1 MKRSSAPRRNRGR
14 PRAEDR
20 PPGWTR
26 ARLLDAAAEV
36 FSEQSY
42 AGASIDAIA
51 SRAGVTG
58 GALYKHFASKAEL
71 LLAVVEQAVHAL
83 PLSERIAASE
93 APGPDFF
100 AQLVS
105 VYADPG
111 MRRVRRL
118 AIEIHAAAS
127 RDRDAARL
135 LLDFNRRTHRALRE
149 RLDACRARGILP
161 DALDA
166 EHSASLLLLLVMGI
180 AHLDT
185 LEPGLLGDR
194 GFVRFV
200 ERAVTTWLGATSRP
214 APSRRPRSSAR
225 RGR

>member
-1 MKRSSAPRRNRGR
+1 MKRRPARARRLGR

-20 PPGWTR
+20 PRGWTR
-26 ARLLDAAAEV
+26 ARLLDAAAEA
-36 FSEQSY
+36 FSDQGY

-58 GALYKHFASKAEL
+58 GAFYKHFASKAEL
-71 LLAVVEQAVHAL
+71 LLQVVEQAVHAL
-83 PLSERIAASE
+83 PLSEKLA
-93 APGPDFF
+93 APGAPAPSFF

-127 RDRDAARL
+127 RDEDAARL
-135 LLDFNRRTHRALRE
+135 LLAFNRRTHRALRE
-149 RLDACRARGILP
+149 RLDACRERGSVP
-161 DALDA
+161 AALDA
-166 EHSASLLLLLVMGI
+166 GHAASLLLVLVMGI

-185 LEPGLLGDR
+185 LEPELLGDG
-194 GFVRFV
+194 GFTRFL
-200 ERAVTTWLGATSRP
+200 ERSVGALLGAP
-214 APSRRPRSSAR
+214 AR
-225 RGR
+225 R